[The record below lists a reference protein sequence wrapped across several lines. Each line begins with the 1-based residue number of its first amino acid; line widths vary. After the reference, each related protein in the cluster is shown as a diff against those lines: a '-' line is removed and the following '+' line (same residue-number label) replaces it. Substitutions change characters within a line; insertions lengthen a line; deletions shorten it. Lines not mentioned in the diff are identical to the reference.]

1 MLAQAR
7 LLKQA
12 WPDSRAWVYRNSVW
26 ACPWLSSVRKI
37 IGDPAYNAWFLSFLP
52 GGSVGPNKW
61 VNAKCDVN
69 NASLC
74 SDLFHDQAW
83 DPPAQCTGPSEGLP
97 CDCGGVVPCGV
108 YAFDFRN
115 VNVSV
120 NGVTLGEWYVSYMV
134 SETTLLSGAV
144 SGLFQDDG
152 ACARRCD

>member
-1 MLAQAR
+1 VCADPSAAPGTALRTLLWALPLAAAAR
-7 LLKQA
+7 LWAGLRQPAAIAPLSPAELKF
-12 WPDSRAWVYRNSVW
+12 
-26 ACPWLSSVRKI
+26 L
-37 IGDPAYNAWFLSFLP
+37 DP
-52 GGSVGPNKW
+52 
-61 VNAKCDVN
+61 
-69 NASLC
+69 
-74 SDLFHDQAW
+74 QAW